1 MKRWQFFDLIRRVSE
16 LTKITEPVIVG
27 SHSLFAV
34 TDFVPEIV
42 ARSVEADFLLGPHG
56 HEMIEMVRDNLGH
69 LSDFY
74 EKHGYFADPLGMA
87 VVTLAPGWQDRLQP
101 LKDDN
106 GQVVAKCLEL
116 HDLAVSKLIA
126 GREKD
131 LIFLCDLLDSRMILM
146 EPLMKRA
153 ETIKETA
160 FEGALLPRLE
170 RFLNHLRSERSAHD
184 LAPLI
189 KLIHQLKS
197 P

>member
-16 LTKITEPVIVG
+16 LTQITEPVIVG

-34 TDFVPEIV
+34 TDFVPAIV
-42 ARSVEADFLLGPHG
+42 DRSLEADFLLGPHG
-56 HEMIEMVRDNLGH
+56 HEVIEMVRDNLGYT
-69 LSDFY
+69 SDFY
-74 EKHGYFADPLGMA
+74 KQHGYFADPLGMA
-87 VVTLAPGWQDRLQP
+87 VVSFTPGWQDRLQP

-106 GQVVAKCLEL
+106 GQVVAKCLEI

-126 GREKD
+126 GRDKD

-146 EPLMKRA
+146 EALMERA

-160 FEGALLPRLE
+160 FEDALLPRLE
-170 RFLNHLRSERSAHD
+170 RFLNHLRAQRSAHN
-184 LAPLI
+184 LAPLLN
-189 KLIHQLKS
+189 LINRLNS

>member
-1 MKRWQFFDLIRRVSE
+1 MKRWQFFDLIRRVSD

-34 TDFVPEIV
+34 TEFVPEIV
-42 ARSVEADFLLGPHG
+42 DRSVEADFLLGQHG
-56 HEMIEMVRDNLGH
+56 HEMMEMVRDNLGH

-87 VVTLAPGWQDRLQP
+87 VVSFTPGWQDRLQP

-106 GQVVAKCLEL
+106 GQVVARCLEIY
-116 HDLAVSKLIA
+116 DLAVSKLIA
-126 GREKD
+126 GRDKD
-131 LIFLCDLLDSRMILM
+131 LIFLCYLLDSRMILM
-146 EPLMKRA
+146 EAFMERA

-170 RFLNHLRSERSAHD
+170 RFLNHLRAQRSAHD
-184 LAPLI
+184 LAPLLN
-189 KLIHQLKS
+189 LINRLKS
-197 P
+197 S